1 MVRQFMN
8 NWAAFLDHSLYF
20 LTVKEK
26 NFSINLNF
34 FPLCMLPIYVFYV
47 CTYVQCIY
55 DLCILGLDIYKMFGP
70 THLLK
75 NSKLSQFFRMRRKV
89 KINYKSILLL
99 SWNTI
104 KSIDWKRENF
114 SDEIT
119 NYSENMQFFKQ

>member
-1 MVRQFMN
+1 
-8 NWAAFLDHSLYF
+8 
-20 LTVKEK
+20 
-26 NFSINLNF
+26 
-34 FPLCMLPIYVFYV
+34 
-47 CTYVQCIY
+47 
-55 DLCILGLDIYKMFGP
+55 MFGP

-89 KINYKSILLL
+89 KTNYKSILLL

-119 NYSENMQFFKQ
+119 NYGENMQFFKQ